1 MIPFYKSS
9 SNMRLPLN
17 RVPSALIPR
26 RALILPW
33 AHLHALA
40 ARARAEAAVHLEM
53 VDLRLGGINNISI
66 SSAQLEAWVRLMM
79 MILEGL
85 YYRAELVPLSDLQSG
100 VAPGPNAE

>member
-1 MIPFYKSS
+1 
-9 SNMRLPLN
+9 MRLTLN

-40 ARARAEAAVHLEM
+40 ARAEAAVHLEM

-85 YYRAELVPLSDLQSG
+85 YNRAELVPLSDLQSG